1 MRSWKL
7 TTSRHLWS
15 LDQLAQ
21 FINPYV
27 RGWVNYYG
35 SFYKQPL
42 RLILDDINRLLV
54 RWAKKKYKRFTRSRL
69 KAQKWLRRISD
80 RDPNLFYM
88 WTLGVKPQVE

>member
-7 TTSRHLWS
+7 TTSRDLYS
-15 LDQLAQ
+15 LDQIAQ
-21 FINPYV
+21 LINPYV

-88 WTLGVKPQVE
+88 WTLGVKP